1 MFTSNISTQ
10 KRKPAR
16 KFVIATCVVTTILTC
31 SGLTLAD
38 NYPKG
43 YYEHE
48 VPTQKIKIEEVAL
61 PPEMEPTPTTA
72 PTPKPIPTPAPTP
85 TPKPVAFKLSD
96 YERQVLINIVSG
108 EAGYDGY
115 ESQWAVATCLYN
127 ACKRDGLQP
136 SQVRKRYQYA
146 GWKTNLKSES
156 PKAYNNVVKAVS
168 TVFDDGY
175 RITNE
180 PILWFYAPKY
190 CRGTFHNTQKYVG
203 TWGTQKFYAP
213 WK

>member
-31 SGLTLAD
+31 SGLTLAGT
-38 NYPKG
+38 YPKG
-43 YYEHE
+43 YYEHK
-48 VPTQKIKIEEVAL
+48 VPAQRIRIEEVAL
-61 PPEMEPTPTTA
+61 PSEMEPLPTVV
-72 PTPKPIPTPAPTP
+72 PTPAPTSVPTP
-85 TPKPVAFKLSD
+85 TPKPVAFKLSEH
-96 YERQVLINIVSG
+96 ERQVLINIVSG

-136 SQVRKRYQYA
+136 SQVRKRYQYS

-156 PKAYNNVVKAVS
+156 PKAYNNVTKAIS
-168 TVFDDGY
+168 AVFDDGY
-175 RITNE
+175 TITNE

>member
-16 KFVIATCVVTTILTC
+16 KFVIATCVVTTILAC

-38 NYPKG
+38 SYPKG

-48 VPTQKIKIEEVAL
+48 VSTQKIKIEEVAL
-61 PPEMEPTPTTA
+61 PPEMEPTPTVT
-72 PTPKPIPTPAPTP
+72 PTPKPTPTPTPAP
-85 TPKPVAFKLSD
+85 TPKPVAFNLSD

-175 RITNE
+175 KITNE

-203 TWGTQKFYAP
+203 TWGAQKFYAP

>member
-10 KRKPAR
+10 KRKPAC

-31 SGLTLAD
+31 SGLSLAD
-38 NYPKG
+38 TYPKG

-48 VPTQKIKIEEVAL
+48 IPTQKIKIEEVAL
-61 PPEMEPTPTTA
+61 PPEMEPMPTV
-72 PTPKPIPTPAPTP
+72 IPTPTSTPTP

-96 YERQVLINIVSG
+96 SERQVLINIVSG

-136 SQVRKRYQYA
+136 SQVRKRYQYS

-156 PKAYNNVVKAVS
+156 SKAYNNVVKAVS
-168 TVFDDGY
+168 AVFDDGY

>member
-10 KRKPAR
+10 KREPAC

-38 NYPKG
+38 SYPKR

-48 VPTQKIKIEEVAL
+48 VSAQKIKIEEVAL
-61 PPEMEPTPTTA
+61 PPEMEPTPTVV
-72 PTPKPIPTPAPTP
+72 PTPKPTPTPTPTP

-168 TVFDDGY
+168 AVFDDGY

>member
-10 KRKPAR
+10 KRKPAC

-31 SGLTLAD
+31 SGLSLAD
-38 NYPKG
+38 TYPKG

-48 VPTQKIKIEEVAL
+48 VPTHKIKIEEVVL
-61 PPEMEPTPTTA
+61 PPEMEPMPT
-72 PTPKPIPTPAPTP
+72 PTP

-136 SQVRKRYQYA
+136 SQVRKRYQYS

-156 PKAYNNVVKAVS
+156 SKAYNNVVKAVS
-168 TVFDDGY
+168 AVFDDGY

>member
-10 KRKPAR
+10 KRKPAC

-31 SGLTLAD
+31 SGLSLAD
-38 NYPKG
+38 TYPKG

-48 VPTQKIKIEEVAL
+48 VPTQKIKIEEVTL
-61 PPEMEPTPTTA
+61 PPEMEPMPTVVPTPT
-72 PTPKPIPTPAPTP
+72 PTP

-136 SQVRKRYQYA
+136 SQVRKRYQYS